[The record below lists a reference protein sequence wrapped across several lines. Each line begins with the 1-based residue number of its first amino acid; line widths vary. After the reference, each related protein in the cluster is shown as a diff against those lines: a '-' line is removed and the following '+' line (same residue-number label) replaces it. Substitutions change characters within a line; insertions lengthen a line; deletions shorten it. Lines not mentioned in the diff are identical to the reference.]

1 MVTPFMEEVG
11 LGFFI
16 DKRGNAIYFGH
27 DGADEGFRAQLLMNR
42 EKGYGA
48 VIMINSD
55 NGQIMPEVQ
64 RAIAREYNWDEFL
77 PPFTEII
84 SLETTKLD
92 EYTGRFR
99 VNPDRV
105 LTIAREEGKLFA
117 TPTADVKFELL
128 PVADG
133 TFVRRDQPVK
143 YTFVKSDTGIGG
155 LQLSPPRGAPVT
167 APKVSAE
174 TLIPFEHLRAGN
186 ISKAMDAYREIKKA
200 TPENTAVSEDRLNS
214 LGYGFL
220 RAKKLPEALAYFKL
234 NVEFYPKSWNVY
246 DSLGEAYMENGE
258 KELAI
263 ANFKK
268 SLEMNPKNNKA
279 VEILKKLEAP

>member
-1 MVTPFMEEVG
+1 M
-11 LGFFI
+11 
-16 DKRGNAIYFGH
+16 RG
-27 DGADEGFRAQLLMNR
+27 
-42 EKGYGA
+42 
-48 VIMINSD
+48 
-55 NGQIMPEVQ
+55 
-64 RAIAREYNWDEFL
+64 IAREYNWDEFL
-77 PPFTEII
+77 PPVNEII

-117 TPTADVKFELL
+117 MPTADVKFELL

-143 YTFVKSDTGIGG
+143 YTFVKSDAGISG
-155 LQLSPPRGAPVT
+155 LQLSFPRGPPTT

-174 TLIPFEHLRAGN
+174 ALIPFEHLKAGN
-186 ISKAMDAYREIKKA
+186 ISKAMEGYREIKTA
-200 TPENTAVSEDRLNS
+200 TPDNPAVAEDRLNS

-234 NVEFYPKSWNVY
+234 NVEFYPNSWNVY
-246 DSLGEAYMENGE
+246 DSLAEAYMENGE

-263 ANFKK
+263 ANYKK
-268 SLEMNPKNNKA
+268 SLEMNPKNNNGAEK
-279 VEILKKLEAP
+279 LKKLEGQ